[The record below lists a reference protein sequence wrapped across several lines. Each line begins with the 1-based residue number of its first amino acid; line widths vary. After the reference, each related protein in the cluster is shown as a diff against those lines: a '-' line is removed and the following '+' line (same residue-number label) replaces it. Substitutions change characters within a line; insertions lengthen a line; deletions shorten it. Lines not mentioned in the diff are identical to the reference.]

1 MIPNPAYL
9 GLEALLPKNTV
20 TYQQIQKM
28 SSDLKITS
36 DELVRITG
44 LFINAHTL
52 YRNSLR
58 DPVSYMT
65 AMRTMDLKQPDDL
78 LKMYVSTEEAYEGAL
93 QSYEHCV
100 DRYVKYCT
108 ANMQDEKY
116 KLVYLQMIDQAL
128 HDYRAVE
135 SLDPR
140 GTYEDVT
147 WSAESFQ
154 IRDGVDQVSM
164 EGFFKNIIESIKH
177 TFTRDLKC
185 KAIVEDVIK
194 LASNVSKEADDKF
207 KSIAHEFKCPP
218 SDEMKTGIE
227 YLGPTSKFL
236 SERFEDFKEAHKS
249 IFTRKMSRE
258 EQKNYLTKFLREHRM
273 HFNQWG
279 AKYGDFHLIL
289 KKEGTYGSLGY
300 DIKKAIQLFKLYV
313 STSAG
318 TRKCLKTAYGLASG
332 HTQIDSIIPVVAG
345 DSVTIVITTSIKKEW
360 RLCVAH
366 LERLLSTYDKLDY
379 SIYRIGK
386 DIKSCL

>member
-52 YRNSLR
+52 YMNSLR

-78 LKMYVSTEEAYEGAL
+78 LKMYVSTEEAYEDAL

-108 ANMQDEKY
+108 DNMQDEKY

-147 WSAESFQ
+147 WSVESFQ

-164 EGFFKNIIESIKH
+164 EGFFKNIANRLSHFLTK
-177 TFTRDLKC
+177 DAKC
-185 KAIVEDVIK
+185 KEIYEGVVASASKASSEADKKFREMEHGFSCPTYKILDQGVSMLPKVMDWILKAVEDAKDHKPKNVVINQKMVDNEKKSRPIAFSLDAVLEKFNDGTEGKSTYGALGYNIKDSIQCMK
-194 LASNVSKEADDKF
+194 LFLNVSGRRKELKILNELLEISAYAAQRRNDSTKDPLAFLWFSCNTCMNAYDKF
-207 KSIAHEFKCPP
+207 
-218 SDEMKTGIE
+218 D
-227 YLGPTSKFL
+227 
-236 SERFEDFKEAHKS
+236 
-249 IFTRKMSRE
+249 
-258 EQKNYLTKFLREHRM
+258 
-273 HFNQWG
+273 
-279 AKYGDFHLIL
+279 
-289 KKEGTYGSLGY
+289 
-300 DIKKAIQLFKLYV
+300 YV
-313 STSAG
+313 
-318 TRKCLKTAYGLASG
+318 L
-332 HTQIDSIIPVVAG
+332 
-345 DSVTIVITTSIKKEW
+345 
-360 RLCVAH
+360 
-366 LERLLSTYDKLDY
+366 
-379 SIYRIGK
+379 YRIGK